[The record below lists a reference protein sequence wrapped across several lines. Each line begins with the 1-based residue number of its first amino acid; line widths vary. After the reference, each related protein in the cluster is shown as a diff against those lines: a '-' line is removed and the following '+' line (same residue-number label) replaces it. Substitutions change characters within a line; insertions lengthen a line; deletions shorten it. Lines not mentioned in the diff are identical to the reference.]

1 MRTRGVSTAFRRYP
15 MTTNRLVSL
24 SINVCALG
32 AAFFLAGCQHALTV
46 KNLDQYRR
54 AGVVATQP
62 VSVGLVVQG
71 SDEPSG
77 RLGEGIAT
85 GLRNC
90 STEVIYPYFRSGSFK
105 ADVQADVVI
114 HPTYK
119 GSGANFFI
127 NFPGFLIFTPAWNG
141 YVYKV
146 DYSVAVKLVRVS
158 DQTLI
163 DEFTL
168 PIKLNV
174 RHADMNR
181 TWTEVSW
188 LEVGIIALGGG
199 IAFMDYDTKVSPLV
213 ANATKFT
220 LGSYIAQEIVK
231 RVNTSPVL
239 LTSHP
244 AAAPAVQ

>member
-1 MRTRGVSTAFRRYP
+1 
-15 MTTNRLVSL
+15 MTTNKLVSL
-24 SINVCALG
+24 FINGCAIG
-32 AAFFLAGCQHALTV
+32 AAFFLTGCQHALTV
-46 KNLDQYRR
+46 KNLDQYQRT
-54 AGVVATQP
+54 GVVATKP

-71 SDEPSG
+71 ADEPSG
-77 RLGEGIAT
+77 RLGEGIAA

-90 STEVIYPYFRSGSFK
+90 STEVVYPYTLSGSAK
-105 ADVQADVVI
+105 ADVQANVII
-114 HPTYK
+114 HPSYK

-146 DYSVAVKLVRVS
+146 DYDVAVKLSRAA
-158 DQTLI
+158 DQMPI
-163 DEFTL
+163 DDFML

-174 RHADMNR
+174 RHAAMNR

-199 IAFMDYDTKVSPLV
+199 IVFMDYDEKVSPLV
-213 ANATKFT
+213 ANATKST

-231 RVNTSPVL
+231 RVNASPVVKMPPPAVVPV
-239 LTSHP
+239 P
-244 AAAPAVQ
+244 AAQ